1 MSTIKSSNHAILNK
15 LYNWMFGLNIGYV
28 SREQACLL
36 TAAAA
41 DADAAAAAAAVAS
54 AAAMTS

>member
-1 MSTIKSSNHAILNK
+1 
-15 LYNWMFGLNIGYV
+15 MFGLNIGYV

-54 AAAMTS
+54 AAVMTYDLNGRHVQKWTYL